1 MLKKEYIEIIVKKKD
16 EILKEFNYKEP
27 VIRDEIF
34 KLLRSKSKILFFP
47 LDEELDLDGF
57 HIERCVKGKM
67 MAFVYINTAKN
78 FEKNIFCAAHELGHI
93 YEIEKAIESVFEGVK
108 FDNKEIDVIMN
119 RFAAELLMP
128 HLHFC
133 NKFQELL
140 SIICSEKG
148 VIKGSELL
156 KIIVALMDY
165 YYVPYKAVVWRLWEI
180 GFLTE
185 AGRDKFAKIEEED
198 ADIINAYIYEGKY
211 TRLRNPS
218 RIKGFENLPEY
229 LNFAEQNHVYAK
241 RKINQMRDD
250 FEIEISVSDE
260 KMEAVA
266 NDKLDAKDIQKE
278 YL

>member
-1 MLKKEYIEIIVKKKD
+1 MLKNEYVDIIVKRKD
-16 EILKEFNYKEP
+16 EILADFNYTEP

-34 KLLRSKSKILFFP
+34 KLLRRKSKILFFP

-57 HIERCVKGKM
+57 HIERCVNGKM
-67 MAFVYINTAKN
+67 EAFVYINTAKN

-93 YEIEKAIESVFEGVK
+93 YEIEKDIKKVFSEACL
-108 FDNKEIDVIMN
+108 DNKEIDVIMN

-128 HLHFC
+128 HSHFC
-133 NKFQELL
+133 NKFQTLL
-140 SIICSEKG
+140 SEICEEKD
-148 VIKGSELL
+148 VIKVSELL
-156 KIIVALMDY
+156 TIIVALMDY

-185 AGRDKFAKIEEED
+185 VGRDKFAKIEEDD
-198 ADIINAYIYEGKY
+198 ADIIDMYIYEGKY

-218 RIKGFENLPEY
+218 RIRSFENLPEY
-229 LNFAEQNHVYAK
+229 LSFAEQNHVYAK

-250 FEIEISVSDE
+250 FEIKISVSDE
-260 KMEAVA
+260 KIEAVE
-266 NDKLDAKDIQKE
+266 NGELDAKDIQKE